1 MEIVKYNKYKKANVS
16 SVGSSGSSSNNSSTT
31 SSSNSSTG
39 LSRSIWGNEDTGNDI
54 TNSMLING
62 NIYVNGYDID
72 SELDDDDNDGKEKSD
87 SEIFPPDNEVLDG
100 SIYASGGIHSKSV
113 ETNEAYIKQHL
124 YVNHTHSEHKG
135 DKVCLIGEVETNT
148 QNIKKNTDNIAINKT
163 NIETNKTN
171 IASNLSEINAL
182 KTRVSTNETNIANNT
197 TAINSL
203 DTNLQIAEQS
213 IKNNSDE
220 IVALKN
226 RTTANE
232 TAISSLLPIG
242 SIIMYNGLMSEIPE
256 GWAICNGEN
265 GTPNLIG
272 KFVKAWTESGQ
283 TGGNNSIK
291 LKKTDIPK
299 VRISMNTETFDEYKQ
314 MESYQY
320 LNKQIPMLDKVEE
333 GVYDEGGSSHYS
345 LYTGYKKGDNGLVG
359 VPVKEYIMASAN
371 FLQAGEEK
379 EYQTSVDIEPSYYS
393 LIYICRI
400 A

>member
-1 MEIVKYNKYKKANVS
+1 MKIVKYDRARTTQAA
-16 SVGSSGSSSNNSSTT
+16 SSGSSGGGGGSSTT
-31 SSSNSSTG
+31 IEGGSISLDRT
-39 LSRSIWGNEDTGNDI
+39 IWGKRDTGD
-54 TNSMLING
+54 
-62 NIYVNGYDID
+62 DID
-72 SELDDDDNDGKEKSD
+72 GHFICNGDVTIKAITQPNYEDDDDEDGENEEYDTGGGNLNVELKTTTKDLEVTNDVYV
-87 SEIFPPDNEVLDG
+87 IN
-100 SIYASGGIHSKSV
+100 
-113 ETNEAYIKQHL
+113 HL

-163 NIETNKTN
+163 NIETNKKN

-213 IKNNSDE
+213 IKNNADE

-232 TAISSLLPIG
+232 TAISSLLPVG
-242 SIIMYNGLMSEIPE
+242 SIIMFSGTMAEIPE